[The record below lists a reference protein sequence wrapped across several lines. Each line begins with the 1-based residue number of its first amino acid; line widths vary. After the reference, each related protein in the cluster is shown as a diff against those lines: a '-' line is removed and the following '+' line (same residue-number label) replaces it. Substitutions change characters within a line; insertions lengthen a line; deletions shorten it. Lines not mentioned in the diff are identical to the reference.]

1 MNSFDETRYGV
12 NVQKAVIEPKL
23 TGKYARLLLITIYNE
38 LTAGPYPLI
47 LIRMTYVP
55 LYV

>member
-12 NVQKAVIEPKL
+12 NVQKAVIELKP
-23 TGKYARLLLITIYNE
+23 TGEYARLLLITIYNE